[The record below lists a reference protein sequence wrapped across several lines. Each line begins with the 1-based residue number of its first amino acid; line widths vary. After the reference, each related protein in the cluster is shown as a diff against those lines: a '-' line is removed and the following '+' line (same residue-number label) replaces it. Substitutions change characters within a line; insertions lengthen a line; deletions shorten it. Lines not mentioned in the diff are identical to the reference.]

1 MVNYFFFWRIIS
13 LQKFAVCFF
22 FKAFLLIGNS
32 PDVHGEGVN
41 CVNAISLWWSTM
53 QQAIM
58 ILWVCF
64 YWDGKVLKMYVE
76 WKHMFYSSLCSVRS
90 FIYGHTSFYCT
101 LVYCALQILQYWTN
115 SRYVQPWVEQVYQ
128 RYFSSSILSL
138 CVSVSQVGDSS
149 DISSFW
155 LFFIF
160 VVVISELWCYRCK
173 KTDLLKPQMIVNIY
187 LTIKYFLF
195 FFFGHIRQVGS

>member
-1 MVNYFFFWRIIS
+1 
-13 LQKFAVCFF
+13 
-22 FKAFLLIGNS
+22 
-32 PDVHGEGVN
+32 
-41 CVNAISLWWSTM
+41 
-53 QQAIM
+53 M

-128 RYFSSSILSL
+128 HYFSSSILSL

-195 FFFGHIRQVGS
+195 FFFWPHKAGRILVSGPGIETVLPAVEAQSLNHWTTRQVPIKYS